1 MDMVWL
7 PDKRAPFPAAM
18 IQVDFE
24 ALVNVLI
31 RHNAFLFIQ
40 LVKNVNKE
48 SIYRQLQLL
57 TSFHIAI
64 SLIATT
70 TVPSITEE
78 AAMKNQTL
86 PFTVSIAKEQ
96 DFASIAKLRSDGYGR
111 RSAAL
116 GALLS
121 QSEPADLPIPGRE
134 ILVAKSKLDGALI
147 GTMRLHVGLFEPTS
161 VEKAI
166 ELPANLAGQRIMD
179 AARFCCSGGAVC
191 RAAIFKA
198 ALLYAKHHAV
208 DQFLLATLE
217 RIEPLYLSAGFA
229 PLFDDGR
236 LHPIP
241 MAENLPH
248 RILRINMPT
257 LRADMEMRRPAMV
270 DFLFNTDHGA
280 DIDISAALLCSEDS
294 TKKAN
299 ERLG

>member
-1 MDMVWL
+1 
-7 PDKRAPFPAAM
+7 
-18 IQVDFE
+18 
-24 ALVNVLI
+24 
-31 RHNAFLFIQ
+31 
-40 LVKNVNKE
+40 
-48 SIYRQLQLL
+48 
-57 TSFHIAI
+57 
-64 SLIATT
+64 
-70 TVPSITEE
+70 
-78 AAMKNQTL
+78 MKTQKL
-86 PFTVSIAKEQ
+86 PFTVSIASEK
-96 DFASIAKLRSDGYGR
+96 DFPSIAKLRSDGYGR

-116 GALLS
+116 GAQLAR
-121 QSEPADLPIPGRE
+121 SEPADEPIPGRE
-134 ILVAKSKLDGALI
+134 ILVAQSKLDGALI

-179 AARFCCSGGAVC
+179 AARFCCTGGAVC

-198 ALLYAKHHAV
+198 ALLYAKRHHV

-257 LRADMEMRRPAMV
+257 LRADMEIRRPAMV
-270 DFLFNTDHGA
+270 DFLFSTDHGS
-280 DIDISAALLCSEDS
+280 DIDLSAALPWRDDP
-294 TKKAN
+294 KKVN
-299 ERLG
+299 DNLG